1 MCVCSPQCSPW
12 GEPQNP
18 FFWRLSHCGTL
29 ISRLHTSELGSLV
42 FMDSNH
48 AFSMLCQF
56 IKEVEHQF
64 SFCSDFDAQV
74 NFFLPRLH
82 MPSYRW
88 QDDDDDV
95 HEQGNHLFPRTASQS
110 SHQVSLF
117 FPRPVESIRGSGNPP
132 AMVLH
137 VSKLSSLRPSLP
149 SVCLRNTWFAP
160 VPSTSSPDFPPHVLH
175 HNPVSWFQFMQFPF
189 HEFRLD
195 VFHLSVDIKEYRGQV
210 YTISTSSFFNVLMFP
225 STSVSFHCP
234 ATGGM
239 IGTVMPCVDTHTH
252 QHP

>member
-1 MCVCSPQCSPW
+1 MFTVYVPQSILIMWHLLGWRASFLKVILWCRVSIWQLEKELKTPAPPLKMLIFHLQSKLICLCVCSPQCSPW

-29 ISRLHTSELGSLV
+29 ISWLHTSALGSLV

-88 QDDDDDV
+88 QDDDDGV
-95 HEQGNHLFPRTASQS
+95 H
-110 SHQVSLF
+110 
-117 FPRPVESIRGSGNPP
+117 
-132 AMVLH
+132 
-137 VSKLSSLRPSLP
+137 
-149 SVCLRNTWFAP
+149 
-160 VPSTSSPDFPPHVLH
+160 
-175 HNPVSWFQFMQFPF
+175 
-189 HEFRLD
+189 
-195 VFHLSVDIKEYRGQV
+195 
-210 YTISTSSFFNVLMFP
+210 
-225 STSVSFHCP
+225 
-234 ATGGM
+234 
-239 IGTVMPCVDTHTH
+239 
-252 QHP
+252 